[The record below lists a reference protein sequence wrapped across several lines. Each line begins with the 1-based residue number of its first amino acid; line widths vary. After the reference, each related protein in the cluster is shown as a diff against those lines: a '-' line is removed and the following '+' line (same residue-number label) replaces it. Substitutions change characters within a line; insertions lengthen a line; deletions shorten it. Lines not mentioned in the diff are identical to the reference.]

1 MFEQI
6 YLDVEI
12 LPMSQDKSQDNS
24 EDDIYVEEEDQY
36 DVTFSPS
43 DLDEDSF
50 RSSEAWSDQ
59 SSQKIDVRIF
69 FIYYH

>member
-43 DLDEDSF
+43 YLDEDSF